1 MDDLRMLG
9 TLLAE
14 PGPTPEMLER
24 SRQRLRDTMR
34 GPIRRRRARWPA
46 AMLGL
51 TAVATAVTVAVAI
64 GSRPAPA
71 PGRSSPMS
79 GRQVL
84 LAAAVN
90 AEAKPARSGVYWH
103 VKRVS
108 ATPDEHHRIV
118 VDTYE
123 TWTRRDGKTWSREGS
138 DRVKAARSRTHFD
151 LGDKR
156 YTFAQ
161 LQRLP
166 TDPEKLKAKAKE
178 ARNTFPGILIY
189 HLFALLDEL
198 PVPPKVRAAAFR
210 ALATLP
216 AIQNLGKVKGGQHLR
231 FSIDGAGTDMIIDP
245 KTTNV
250 GDEGF
255 TDFGG
260 DRESMGTFTWTSE
273 WTDDLPR

>member
-24 SRQRLRDTMR
+24 SRQQLRDTMR

-46 AMLGL
+46 VALGL
-51 TAVATAVTVAVAI
+51 TAVATAVAVAVAA

-71 PGRSSPMS
+71 PDHSLPMS

-90 AEAKPARSGVYWH
+90 AEAKPARSGIYWH
-103 VKRVS
+103 VKMVS
-108 ATPDEHHRIV
+108 AVPNKHHKIV
-118 VDTYE
+118 VDTFE
-123 TWTRRDGKTWSREGS
+123 TWTRKDARTWSRSGS
-138 DRVKAARSRTHFD
+138 DRVKVDRSRTHFE

-166 TDPEKLKAKAKE
+166 TDPEKLKAKSKE

-189 HLFALLDEL
+189 NLEKLLNEL
-198 PVPPKVRAAAFR
+198 PVPPKVRATAFR

-216 AIQNLGKVKGGQHLR
+216 AIQNLGTVPGGQHLR
-231 FSIDGAGTDMIIDP
+231 FSIDGAGTDMIINP
-245 KTTNV
+245 KTTSV
-250 GDEGF
+250 SDEGF

-260 DRESMGTFTWTSE
+260 DRESMGTFTSTSE
-273 WTDDLPR
+273 WTDDLPH

>member
-51 TAVATAVTVAVAI
+51 TAVATAVAVAVAI

-71 PGRSSPMS
+71 PGRSSSMS

-84 LAAAVN
+84 LAAAVK
-90 AEAKPARSGVYWH
+90 AEAKPASSGIYWH
-103 VKRVS
+103 VKRVD
-108 ATPDEHHRIV
+108 AEPDEHHKIV
-118 VDTYE
+118 VSTYE
-123 TWTRRDGKTWSREGS
+123 TWTRRDGKMWSREGS
-138 DRVKAARSRTHFD
+138 DRVQAARKRTHFE
-151 LGDKR
+151 LGGKR

-178 ARNTFPGILIY
+178 ARNTFPGILISN
-189 HLFALLDEL
+189 LEDLLTEL
-198 PVPPKVRAAAFR
+198 PVPPKVRATAFR

-231 FSIDGAGTDMIIDP
+231 FSIDGAGTDIIIDP
-245 KTTNV
+245 KTTNLSN
-250 GDEGF
+250 EAF

-260 DRESMGTFTWTSE
+260 EWDSMGTFTWTSE
-273 WTDDLPR
+273 WTDELPR